1 LISGG
6 EAVTL
11 RTTALET
18 TSIKTGGRRRDPHAI
33 KLARKNVLSKPRNK
47 TRRDEKIRRK
57 SSLFSKLSR
66 KKATAEMQQL
76 SLGHSKTL
84 RETVP
89 GVWPASIV
97 STGNGNQAFTNDFQ
111 SDSSS
116 PGDTSPCSPATSSR

>member
-1 LISGG
+1 MVSGG

-11 RTTALET
+11 RATALET

-33 KLARKNVLSKPRNK
+33 KQARKSFLNKPRSK
-47 TRRDEKIRRK
+47 ARRDEKIRRK

-76 SLGHSKTL
+76 SMGHSKAL
-84 RETVP
+84 REM
-89 GVWPASIV
+89 SMSMV
-97 STGNGNQAFTNDFQ
+97 SSSSAVNQPSNADFQ

-116 PGDTSPCSPATSSR
+116 PGDSSPCSPASSSR